1 MTKLILPILTGLIF
15 VGCSG
20 TSKETPFSIEDEVID
35 LVTVDTL
42 YNSSDLYF
50 QAIDVKGDFFILNL
64 INEKEDAFIIIRFEE
79 GVPSVVRRIRY
90 GQGPQDIVS
99 GKILTGMANYSD
111 NSFVVYDNNTGK
123 ILTIDPMPD
132 TEILTSVNEN
142 IIQMQSPCFNDSLTV
157 GHKLYSEDQFTIIN
171 GAEITNVAPYLEMSR
186 DMHNRLGDHYDFMMS
201 NSFAVNPIEN
211 RILSISYFFNCIAAY
226 TLDGKFI
233 RASQHE
239 TDITKEIENREINEK
254 YWVYSQPFAKDT
266 VCYVKAT
273 RYVNDKSENQYLLK
287 LNWNGEILSSYRLP
301 DTAQGYAIGEEKDL
315 YCVISYNQG
324 EEEVYS
330 IVRYRLP

>member
-1 MTKLILPILTGLIF
+1 MTKLILPILTALIF

-20 TSKETPFSIEDEVID
+20 TSEETTFSIEDEAID
-35 LVTVDTL
+35 LVMVDTL

-50 QAIDVKGDFFILNL
+50 QAIDVKRDFFILSL
-64 INEKEDAFIIIRFEE
+64 INEKEDAFIIVRFDER
-79 GVPSVVRRIRY
+79 VPSVVRKIKY

-123 ILTIDPMPD
+123 ILTIDTRPD

-142 IIQMQSPCFNDSLTV
+142 IIHMRSPCFNDSLTV

-171 GAEITNVAPYLEMSR
+171 GSEITNVAPYLEMSQ

-201 NSFAVNPIEN
+201 HSFAVNPIED
-211 RILSISYFFNCIAAY
+211 RILSISYFFNCIVTY
-226 TLDGKFI
+226 TLDGKFV

-266 VCYVKAT
+266 VCYMKAT
-273 RYVNDKSENQYLLK
+273 KYVNDRSENQYLLK
-287 LNWNGEILSSYRLP
+287 LNWDGEILSSYRLP
-301 DTAQGYAIGEEKDL
+301 ASAQGYAIGEEKDL

-324 EEEVYS
+324 EDEVYS
-330 IVRYRLP
+330 IVRYLIP